1 MDRYT
6 KTILTGILLVL
17 ISIAAK
23 DVDLFPIAE
32 AQQGWEIDN
41 ELAMNGS
48 MQAVP
53 ASNGLAYICQ
63 SRYVPTSSSLAGSYG
78 YITLSFYDGPHCVGS
93 YLGFGRM
100 YTEGANDGH
109 SEPWYFLSETQA
121 LFYADAT
128 ARAADTGQRVRYY
141 ACNPQ
146 VAGAALNCVKYLE
159 FRGDPA
165 DVEDAD

>member
-6 KTILTGILLVL
+6 KIILTGILLVL

-48 MQAVP
+48 MQILP
-53 ASNGLAYICQ
+53 AAYGYAYIC
-63 SRYVPTSSSLAGSYG
+63 RSSLVPKVSNFGAHGYLSISFPTAPQCMGSSVGWARMYSDG
-78 YITLSFYDGPHCVGS
+78 ATNSWSHSSYLLSENQLLSFFES
-93 YLGFGRM
+93 
-100 YTEGANDGH
+100 ANH
-109 SEPWYFLSETQA
+109 
-121 LFYADAT
+121 
-128 ARAADTGQRVRYY
+128 AADTGQRVRYSR
-141 ACNPQ
+141 CSSIKT
-146 VAGAALNCVKYLE
+146 NCLRYID

-165 DVEDAD
+165 DVAD

>member
-6 KTILTGILLVL
+6 KIIQTGIFIAL

-48 MQAVP
+48 MQALP
-53 ASNGLAYICQ
+53 ENAGYAYICR
-63 SRYVPTSSSLAGSYG
+63 STLVPVTGSYG
-78 YITLSFYDGPHCVGS
+78 DHGYLYVVFHTAPQCMGSFVGS
-93 YLGFGRM
+93 ARM
-100 YTEGANDGH
+100 FSDGATVSLSH
-109 SEPWYFLSETQA
+109 SSFLLSA
-121 LFYADAT
+121 NNLHFYADAA

-141 ACNPQ
+141 RCGND
-146 VAGAALNCVKYLE
+146 LNQPVKKDCLKYID

-165 DVEDAD
+165 DVDDAD

>member
-6 KTILTGILLVL
+6 KIIQTGILIAL

-41 ELAMNGS
+41 DLAMMDVS
-48 MQAVP
+48 MQILPEGSA
-53 ASNGLAYICQ
+53 LAYICR
-63 SRYVPTSSSLAGSYG
+63 STLHPTTGSLGDHGYLYVVFHTEPQCMGDFIGSA
-78 YITLSFYDGPHCVGS
+78 
-93 YLGFGRM
+93 RM
-100 YTEGANDGH
+100 YSDGATYSDSH
-109 SEPWYFLSETQA
+109 SSFLLSENEMH
-121 LFYADAT
+121 FFADAT

-141 ACNPQ
+141 RCSSDKT
-146 VAGAALNCVKYLE
+146 LCIKYIS

-165 DVEDAD
+165 DVADAD

>member
-6 KTILTGILLVL
+6 KTILTVIAIAL

-48 MQAVP
+48 MQALP
-53 ASNGLAYICQ
+53 EAYDYAYICRSNLLPMTGATGDHGFLSVTFRTAPQ
-63 SRYVPTSSSLAGSYG
+63 CMGSYVGFG
-78 YITLSFYDGPHCVGS
+78 YMFSDGATHAWADSS
-93 YLGFGRM
+93 YLLN
-100 YTEGANDGH
+100 ADNLH
-109 SEPWYFLSETQA
+109 
-121 LFYADAT
+121 FYADAT
-128 ARAADTGQRVRYY
+128 ARAADTGQRVRYWRC
-141 ACNPQ
+141 ASDKT
-146 VAGAALNCVKYLE
+146 NCLRNIQ

>member
-6 KTILTGILLVL
+6 KTILTVIAIAL

-41 ELAMNGS
+41 ELAMMDGS
-48 MQAVP
+48 MQALP
-53 ASNGLAYICQ
+53 ESADYAYICR
-63 SRYVPTSSSLAGSYG
+63 STLVPTGGFYGDHGYLLVVFHAEPQCKGSWLGSAFMFSDGATHGYSSYSYLLSENQL
-78 YITLSFYDGPHCVGS
+78 LSFFES
-93 YLGFGRM
+93 
-100 YTEGANDGH
+100 ANH
-109 SEPWYFLSETQA
+109 
-121 LFYADAT
+121 
-128 ARAADTGQRVRYY
+128 AADTGQRVRYHRCSSSKTLCLRY
-141 ACNPQ
+141 ID
-146 VAGAALNCVKYLE
+146 

>member
-6 KTILTGILLVL
+6 KTILTVIAIAL
-17 ISIAAK
+17 ISIAVK

-48 MQAVP
+48 MQVLPEA
-53 ASNGLAYICQ
+53 ADYAYICR
-63 SRYVPTSSSLAGSYG
+63 STLLPTTGTTGDHGFLYVVFRTAPQCMGSS
-78 YITLSFYDGPHCVGS
+78 I
-93 YLGFGRM
+93 GFGYM
-100 YTEGANDGH
+100 FSDGATH
-109 SEPWYFLSETQA
+109 SYSHSAYLLSA
-121 LFYADAT
+121 DNLHFYADAT

-141 ACNPQ
+141 RCSDSKT
-146 VAGAALNCVKYLE
+146 NCLRNIQ

>member
-41 ELAMNGS
+41 ELAMHGS
-48 MQAVP
+48 MQVLPESA
-53 ASNGLAYICQ
+53 GFAYICRSYLDPKVSTFGDHGYLTVRFRTEPQ
-63 SRYVPTSSSLAGSYG
+63 CMGDYLGGAFMFSDGATTGSSHSTYLLSENQL
-78 YITLSFYDGPHCVGS
+78 LSFFES
-93 YLGFGRM
+93 
-100 YTEGANDGH
+100 ANH
-109 SEPWYFLSETQA
+109 
-121 LFYADAT
+121 
-128 ARAADTGQRVRYY
+128 AADTGQRVRYSR
-141 ACNPQ
+141 CSSIKT
-146 VAGAALNCVKYLE
+146 NCLRYID

-165 DVEDAD
+165 DVDDAD

>member
-41 ELAMNGS
+41 ELAMMDGS
-48 MQAVP
+48 MQALP
-53 ASNGLAYICQ
+53 ALPGLAYICR
-63 SRYVPTSSSLAGSYG
+63 SSLVPTTSTYGDHGYLFVVFHTAPQCMGDYIGGAYFFSDGATHSFSSSA
-78 YITLSFYDGPHCVGS
+78 
-93 YLGFGRM
+93 YL
-100 YTEGANDGH
+100 
-109 SEPWYFLSETQA
+109 LSENQLLSYFESTNH
-121 LFYADAT
+121 
-128 ARAADTGQRVRYY
+128 AADTGQRVRYY
-141 ACNPQ
+141 RCADDKDFC
-146 VAGAALNCVKYLE
+146 LKYIE

-165 DVEDAD
+165 DVAD

>member
-6 KTILTGILLVL
+6 KIIQTGILIAL

-48 MQAVP
+48 MQ
-53 ASNGLAYICQ
+53 GLPELNNYAYICR
-63 SRYVPTSSSLAGSYG
+63 SFLVPTTGSGGDHGYMLVVFHTAPQCMGGMVGSAYMFSDGATHGYSSYSYLLSENQL
-78 YITLSFYDGPHCVGS
+78 LSFFES
-93 YLGFGRM
+93 
-100 YTEGANDGH
+100 ANH
-109 SEPWYFLSETQA
+109 
-121 LFYADAT
+121 
-128 ARAADTGQRVRYY
+128 AADTGQRVRYHRCSSSKTLCLRY
-141 ACNPQ
+141 ID
-146 VAGAALNCVKYLE
+146 

>member
-41 ELAMNGS
+41 EIAMMDGS
-48 MQAVP
+48 MQAFP
-53 ASNGLAYICQ
+53 ETAGYAYICR
-63 SRYVPTSSSLAGSYG
+63 STLVPNAGTTGDHGFLYVAFRTAPQCMGSLVGSGWMFSDGATTSSS
-78 YITLSFYDGPHCVGS
+78 
-93 YLGFGRM
+93 
-100 YTEGANDGH
+100 H
-109 SEPWYFLSETQA
+109 STFLLSENQLLSYFESA
-121 LFYADAT
+121 NH
-128 ARAADTGQRVRYY
+128 AADTGQRVRYY
-141 ACNPQ
+141 RCSNDKTQ
-146 VAGAALNCVKYLE
+146 CLKYIQ